1 MEKRKAH
8 YSLEEVKKLIEQGN
22 YEITQIASKN
32 ARKDFSFMPEKI
44 LETILKLNP
53 KDLYKSMTSDYDNK
67 LWQDVY
73 HKEVSGQIAYIKIQ
87 IEYKNSII
95 IQFKKK

>member
-53 KDLYKSMTSDYDNK
+53 KDLEAIW
-67 LWQDVY
+67 L
-73 HKEVSGQIAYIKIQ
+73 
-87 IEYKNSII
+87 KNFQSSLRAKRSNPI
-95 IQFKKK
+95 